1 MSQKNNI
8 KINRK
13 KITSEEIKK
22 LQNYD
27 GLLNKHQKLTKRPGY
42 KQKKYYFLLFLLL
55 LIMLL
60 IYFSEN

>member
-1 MSQKNNI
+1 MSLKNNI

-27 GLLNKHQKLTKRPGY
+27 GIISKHQKITKRPAY
-42 KQKKYYFLLFLLL
+42 REKKYYFLLFFIL
-55 LIMLL
+55 LIIFLL
-60 IYFSEN
+60 FYS